1 MVQSVKLVVLGDG
14 GVGKTA
20 LTIMLCLNHFID
32 LRPNNRY
39 LLVSSFLRFPSPRLI
54 DRSDGTCAEDSYRK
68 HAIID
73 DQPYLLEILDTAGQ
87 EEYTALRD
95 QWIREGEGF
104 LIVYSTTSRASFD
117 RVEKFRHQISRVK
130 DSDRVPIVLV
140 GNKIDRVHEREVE
153 TLHGR
158 ELARRLGCEF
168 VETSAKTREGLEEAY
183 YQAVRLIRAQQ
194 GGTTA
199 KPAKKPKKQRKCSIL

>member
-1 MVQSVKLVVLGDG
+1 
-14 GVGKTA
+14 
-20 LTIMLCLNHFID
+20 MLA
-32 LRPNNRY
+32 
-39 LLVSSFLRFPSPRLI
+39 
-54 DRSDGTCAEDSYRK
+54 T
-68 HAIID
+68 
-73 DQPYLLEILDTAGQ
+73 
-87 EEYTALRD
+87 LRD
-95 QWIREGEGF
+95 RREGEGF

-183 YQAVRLIRAQQ
+183 YQAVRLIRAQK
-194 GGTTA
+194 GGTAA
-199 KPAKKPKKQRKCSIL
+199 KPAKKLKKQRKCSIL

>member
-1 MVQSVKLVVLGDG
+1 MVQTVKLVVLGDG

-20 LTIMLCLNHFID
+20 LTLRLALNYFGAS
-32 LRPNNRY
+32 LA
-39 LLVSSFLRFPSPRLI
+39 PSR
-54 DRSDGTCAEDSYRK
+54 CEDSYRK

-73 DQPYLLEILDTAGQ
+73 GQPYMLEILDTAGQ

-117 RVEKFRHQISRVK
+117 RVERFRHQVARVK
-130 DSDRVPIVLV
+130 DSDSVPVVLV

-153 TLHGR
+153 TRHGE
-158 ELARRLGCEF
+158 ELAKRLGCAF
-168 VETSAKTREGLEEAY
+168 IETSAKTRVNLEEAY
-183 YQAVRLIRAQQ
+183 FMAVRMIEARK
-194 GGTTA
+194 GGTAA
-199 KPAKKPKKQRKCSIL
+199 KPVRQKTKKQRKCSIL